1 MIIQPMTANFVANG
15 HVPLPHLGAIRVQ
28 GADARSF
35 LHGQLTHDFALL
47 KPGHARLTAWCSPK
61 GRMLV
66 SAIGFEV
73 APGEDGEPAF
83 VLVLWRDRIE
93 AMLKR
98 LRMFVLRAKVQI
110 ADVSDALAIYGLLGD
125 AVSSTAPELRSPWQT
140 EHVANADL
148 VRLMP
153 AGDTVMALWL
163 GPQGQAPAAG
173 PALPTATWLQAE
185 VGSGVAPV
193 LTATAEAFVP
203 QMLNYESVDGVSF
216 KKGCYPGQ
224 EIVARSQFRGTLK
237 QRAFVA
243 QVQGAAQVG
252 DEVWLTGPDAG
263 PVGTVALASPVHDG
277 VADVIISIK
286 LSAQDQPLAIGSADG
301 PKLGTLSL
309 PYALAEDI

>member
-1 MIIQPMTANFVANG
+1 MTANFVANG

-35 LHGQLTHDFALL
+35 LNGQFTHDFALL

-66 SAIGFEV
+66 SAIGFET
-73 APGEDGEPAF
+73 APAEAGEPTF
-83 VLVLWRDRIE
+83 VLVLWRDRLE

-98 LRMFVLRAKVQI
+98 LRMCVLRAKVQLT
-110 ADVSDALAIYGLLGD
+110 DVSDSVAIYGLLGE
-125 AVSSTAPELRSPWQT
+125 AVTTTAPELRSVWQT

-153 AGDTVMALWL
+153 AGNTARALWL
-163 GPQGQAPAAG
+163 GPPGQAPAAG
-173 PALPTATWLQAE
+173 PALPTGTWLQAE
-185 VGSGVAPV
+185 VLSGVAPV
-193 LTATAEAFVP
+193 MTATAEAFVP

-243 QVQGAAQVG
+243 QAQGAAQVG

-263 PVGTVALASPVHDG
+263 PVGTVALASPVHGG
-277 VADVIISIK
+277 VADVIVSIK
-286 LSAQDQPLAIGSADG
+286 LSAQDQPLAIGSANG
-301 PKLGTLSL
+301 PRLGALSL